1 MNDACTK
8 LLAAST
14 MVWGAAGALFPDRVL
29 DTAGRFL
36 LAGYEN
42 PEDLEP
48 AEWYVS
54 AVRLQGAVTALAGA
68 VVLALEYGRG
78 CGRGDGESDDEREA

>member
-1 MNDACTK
+1 
-8 LLAAST
+8 
-14 MVWGAAGALFPDRVL
+14 MVWGVAGALFPDRVL

-48 AEWYVS
+48 ADWYVS
-54 AVRLQGAVTALAGA
+54 VTRLQSALTALAGA

-78 CGRGDGESDDEREA
+78 CGSDDSEREA